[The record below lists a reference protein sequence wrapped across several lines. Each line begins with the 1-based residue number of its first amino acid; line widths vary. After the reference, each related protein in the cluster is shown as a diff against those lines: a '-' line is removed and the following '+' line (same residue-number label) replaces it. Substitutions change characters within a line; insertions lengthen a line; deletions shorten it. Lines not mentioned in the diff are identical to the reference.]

1 MPLQEQAK
9 DKKKARRTKT
19 SASGLCD
26 TATPHVKIKDSD
38 DKDSED
44 DGDDSDQERNP
55 TTSTQR
61 KKSKK
66 ETPRKK
72 KKGRRNP
79 VVLRRGRIPGEAAR
93 VVLDGGTEFEVIGGV
108 GWRVLERVS
117 KSAKLHGWGGQ
128 YGWTYSSNCQC
139 SHCL

>member
-1 MPLQEQAK
+1 M
-9 DKKKARRTKT
+9 
-19 SASGLCD
+19 
-26 TATPHVKIKDSD
+26 
-38 DKDSED
+38 
-44 DGDDSDQERNP
+44 
-55 TTSTQR
+55 
-61 KKSKK
+61 

-79 VVLRRGRIPGEAAR
+79 VLRRGRIPGEAAR

-108 GWRVLERVS
+108 GRRVLEKVS

-128 YGWTYSSNCQC
+128 YGWTYFSN